1 MSLCRI
7 MADLWK
13 FTYYRVAKT
22 VDKILVWLPYSL
34 YNILMIDYKSN
45 ILTSDT
51 NSQITKKVGSPN

>member
-13 FTYYRVAKT
+13 CTYYRVAKP
-22 VDKILVWLPYSL
+22 VDKILVWLPYSS
-34 YNILMIDYKSN
+34 YNILMTDYKSN

-51 NSQITKKVGSPN
+51 NSQTTKKVGSPN